1 MSNIIHNVYVIYF
14 SKKMAQYLHFQINKR
29 ATIGMK
35 IYHKVDDVE
44 LIRHYNIII
53 ITAIMDC
60 DPYYAYSYTC
70 HSQ

>member
-1 MSNIIHNVYVIYF
+1 
-14 SKKMAQYLHFQINKR
+14 MAQYLHFQINKR

-35 IYHKVDDVE
+35 IHHKADDAE